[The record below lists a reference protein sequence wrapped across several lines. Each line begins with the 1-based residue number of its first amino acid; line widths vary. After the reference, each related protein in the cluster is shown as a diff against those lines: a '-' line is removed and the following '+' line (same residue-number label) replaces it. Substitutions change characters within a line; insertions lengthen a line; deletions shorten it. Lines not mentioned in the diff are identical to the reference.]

1 MFESLEYYQS
11 LAEKFDSRI
20 LTIPGIV
27 VVIVGLCIWLAGLR
41 WKKVLGALAGGAIF
55 ALTVLCIGCFGRGIV
70 LALIVIGFVF
80 GAAAEKATLGI
91 FGAAIAS
98 LVVLAAVSANIRA
111 RQYSDIEYIENIEE
125 PSEEEIL
132 SGFYHPEWPE
142 YEDDDVVITT
152 AEVVE
157 ITRETGSYLAA
168 KIIDDV
174 KSSNTIA
181 FASAI
186 AVLIA
191 AGFAAALVPRIFIAV
206 TASWLGAAIIF
217 TGMIMLLFYRR
228 SEPITCIAEKG
239 RYFAAVFAAMVVFGT
254 IVQLVLSPSAA
265 KTQQETEDGKKG
277 DKK

>member
-1 MFESLEYYQS
+1 MFEALEYYQS

-41 WKKVLGALAGGAIF
+41 WKRVLGALAGGAIF
-55 ALTVLCIGCFGRGIV
+55 ASTALCIGCFGRPM
-70 LALIVIGFVF
+70 LLILTVIGLAF
-80 GAAAEKATLGI
+80 GAVAEKATLGV

-98 LVVLAAVSANIRA
+98 VVVLAVMSANIRA
-111 RQYSDIEYIENIEE
+111 REYSESEYVESMEE

-132 SGFYHPEWPE
+132 SELYYPSWPE
-142 YEDDDVVITT
+142 YEYDDVVITT
-152 AEVVE
+152 AEAVE

-168 KIIDDV
+168 KTIDDV

-191 AGFAAALVPRIFIAV
+191 AGFAAVLVPRLYIAV
-206 TASWLGAAIIF
+206 TASSLGSAIIF
-217 TGMIMLLFYRR
+217 AGMIMLLFYRR
-228 SEPITCIAEKG
+228 SEPITSIAEKG
-239 RYFAAVFAAMVVFGT
+239 RYFAAIFAAMIIFGA

-265 KTQQETEDGKKG
+265 KTQSETENEKKG
-277 DKK
+277 AKK

>member
-55 ALTVLCIGCFGRGIV
+55 AATVLCIGCFGRGT
-70 LALIVIGFVF
+70 LLILTVIGFAF
-80 GAAAEKATLGI
+80 GAVAEKATLGV

-98 LVVLAAVSANIRA
+98 LVVLAVMSANIRA
-111 RQYSDIEYIENIEE
+111 REYSESEYVESMEE

-132 SGFYHPEWPE
+132 SELYYPTFPE
-142 YEDDDVVITT
+142 YEYDDVVITT
-152 AEVVE
+152 AEAVE

-181 FASAI
+181 FASAL

-191 AGFAAALVPRIFIAV
+191 AGFAAALVPRLYIAV
-206 TASWLGAAIIF
+206 TASSLGTAIIF
-217 TGMIMLLFYRR
+217 AGMIMLLFYRR
-228 SEPITCIAEKG
+228 SEPITSIAEKG
-239 RYFAAVFAAMVVFGT
+239 RYFAAVFAVMIIFGT
-254 IVQLVLSPSAA
+254 IVQLVLSPAAA
-265 KTQQETEDGKKG
+265 KTQNEKENGKNG
-277 DKK
+277 AKK